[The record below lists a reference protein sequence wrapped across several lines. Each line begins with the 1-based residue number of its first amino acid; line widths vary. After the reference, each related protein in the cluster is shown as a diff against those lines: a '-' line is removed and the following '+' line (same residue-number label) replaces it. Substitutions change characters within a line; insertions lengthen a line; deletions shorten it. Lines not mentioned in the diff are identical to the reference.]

1 MSILFTTGATVTFKA
16 LVQYIAEPTFIQ
28 SLQKLGFSDITI
40 QYGNETTNSAYV
52 SKQFFSD
59 VISANRLVEKLDL
72 EIANEFNDKSVTYFQ
87 NSTIRLAVFAFSPD
101 ISSYIQ
107 NADVVVTHAGT
118 GSILDALR
126 LGKPVIA
133 VTNPALMD
141 DHQEEIAREFEKLGV
156 LHRMSA
162 ADLGSGQLEKFLTAF
177 KAGELNFAP
186 LDEPPAG
193 ILDEIVAQEVGQI
206 RRL

>member
-16 LVQYIAEPTFIQ
+16 LVRYVADPTFIQ
-28 SLQKLGFSDITI
+28 SLQELGFSDITI
-40 QYGNETTNSAYV
+40 QYGNESTNSAHV
-52 SKQFFSD
+52 SKQFFSE
-59 VISANRLVEKLDL
+59 VLRTNKLVEKLDL

-87 NSTIRLAVFAFSPD
+87 NSAIRLAVFAFSPD
-101 ISSYIQ
+101 ITSYIQ
-107 NADVVVTHAGT
+107 KSDVVVTHAGT

-133 VTNPALMD
+133 VTNPELMD

-162 ADLGSGQLEKFLTAF
+162 ADLGNGQLEKLLAAF
-177 KAGELNFAP
+177 KAGKLKFAP

-193 ILDEIVAQEVGQI
+193 ILDAIVAQEVGQI